1 MKKSLLIA
9 AALLISAMAFAKDYL
24 YPVSGD
30 VLVLKDRSNTIFVQF
45 DYTQAVVEGI
55 NFFEWQRRRGEEW
68 VRDWPGDEAE
78 IRNYFSK
85 YFNQKNKKGASI
97 VSDPSLAT
105 LKMIITPSQI
115 DMGSAGGVFGPRFN
129 PKSGGAILWGTVEV
143 IDNRTGQTV
152 LVLKMDEIR
161 GNSGLSETIR
171 LKLAV
176 YDLAGELAG
185 LK

>member
-9 AALLISAMAFAKDYL
+9 AALLVSAMAFAKDYL
-24 YPVSGD
+24 YPVSGSIS
-30 VLVLKDRSNTIFVQF
+30 VLKNKANTLYVQF
-45 DYTQAVVEGI
+45 DYTQATVEGI
-55 NFFEWQRRRGEEW
+55 NFFEWQKARGEEW
-68 VRDWPGDEAE
+68 VRDWPYEEAG
-78 IRNYFSK
+78 IRDYFIK
-85 YFNQKNKKGASI
+85 YFNKKNKKGAAI

-105 LKMIITPSQI
+105 HKMIITPSMI
-115 DMGSAGGVFGPRFN
+115 DMGNTGGAFVPGFN
-129 PKSGGAILWGTVEV
+129 PKSGGAVLWGTVE
-143 IDNRTGQTV
+143 ILDNRTGETV

-161 GNSGLSETIR
+161 GNSGYSETIR